1 MLRDDF
7 GEHPAAGPARDFV
20 AASGMGGNAGR
31 RLPEWLD
38 LPEPKG
44 FRPKT
49 KYRTVWIS
57 DVHLG
62 TRGCN
67 AGLLVEFL
75 RSVECET
82 LYLVGDII
90 DGWRLKGLVLARCA
104 Q

>member
-1 MLRDDF
+1 M
-7 GEHPAAGPARDFV
+7 AGPARAQGV
-20 AASGMGGNAGR
+20 PPQA
-31 RLPEWLD
+31 
-38 LPEPKG
+38 
-44 FRPKT
+44 

-90 DGWRLKGLVLARCA
+90 DGWRLKRAGTGPMRTMKCCA
-104 Q
+104 AS